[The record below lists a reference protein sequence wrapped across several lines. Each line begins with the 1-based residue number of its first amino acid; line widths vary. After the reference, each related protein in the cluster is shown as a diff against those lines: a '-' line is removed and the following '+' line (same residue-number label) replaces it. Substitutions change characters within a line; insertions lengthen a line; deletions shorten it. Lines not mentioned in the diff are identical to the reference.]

1 MHSGKT
7 ILAVGSIAI
16 DTLETPNGNRKNI
29 LGGSASYFSIAAGL
43 LAPVKLVGVV
53 GEDYPEEG
61 WQKFRSRSINTD
73 NVHIESGKTFR
84 WGGKYSDD
92 YTTRDTL
99 FTELGVFEKFSPKIK
114 KEDYNSPLVF
124 LGNIQPDL
132 QLAVAKLTSK
142 ADYIVSDTMNLWID
156 LFPDRLDEVLSRTTI
171 FLINHE
177 EAQQYTGESD
187 ISNAA
192 KKLLTAGPE
201 IVVIK
206 LGAEG
211 AFLATENNEVFIPVY
226 PVQQVL
232 DPTGAGDSF
241 AGGFMGYLAQTNAP
255 DFIDAVVMGSAM
267 ASFCVEGFGLE
278 SLLLAAPMLLNE
290 RVKKI
295 KSCLHDGV
303 QL

>member
-29 LGGSASYFSIAAGL
+29 LGGSASYFSMAAGL

-53 GEDYPEEG
+53 GDDYPEEG
-61 WQKFRSRSINTD
+61 WQMFKSRSINTD

-92 YTTRDTL
+92 YSIRDTI

-114 KEDYNSPLVF
+114 KEDCNSPLVF

-142 ADYIVSDTMNLWID
+142 AEYIVSDTMNLWID
-156 LFPDRLDEVLSRTTI
+156 LFPDRLDRVLARTNI
-171 FLINHE
+171 FLISHE
-177 EAQQYTGESD
+177 EAEQYTDESD
-187 ISNAA
+187 FSSAA
-192 KKLLTAGPE
+192 KKLLAEGPE

-206 LGAEG
+206 LGSAG
-211 AFLATENNEVFIPVY
+211 AFLAYENNEFFIPAYWVKH
-226 PVQQVL
+226 VL

-241 AGGFMGYLAQTNAP
+241 AGGFMGYLAQTNVP
-255 DFIDAVVMGSAM
+255 DFLDAVVMGSAM

-278 SLLLAAPMLLNE
+278 SLLRATPILLNE
-290 RVKKI
+290 RVEKI
-295 KSCLHDGV
+295 KSCFQEGV
-303 QL
+303 R

>member
-29 LGGSASYFSIAAGL
+29 LGGSVSYFAIAAGL

-61 WQKFRSRSINTD
+61 WQMFKSRSINTD

-92 YTTRDTL
+92 YATRDTL

-114 KEDYNSPLVF
+114 KEDCNSPLVF
-124 LGNIQPDL
+124 LGNIHPDL
-132 QLAVAKLTSK
+132 QLSVAKLTSK

-187 ISNAA
+187 ISDAA

-226 PVQQVL
+226 PVEQVL

-278 SLLLAAPMLLNE
+278 SLLLATPMLLND
-290 RVKKI
+290 RVEKI
-295 KSCLHDGV
+295 KSCLHGGV
-303 QL
+303 RL

>member
-1 MHSGKT
+1 MNSGKT

-29 LGGSASYFSIAAGL
+29 LGGSASYFAIAAGL

-53 GEDYPEEG
+53 GDDYPEEG
-61 WQKFRSRSINTD
+61 WQMFKSRSINMD

-171 FLINHE
+171 FFINHE

-226 PVQQVL
+226 PVEQVL

-278 SLLLAAPMLLNE
+278 SLLLATPMLLND
-290 RVKKI
+290 RVEKI
-295 KSCLHDGV
+295 KSCLHEGV